1 MIRFPLFSSAA
12 QMDPN
17 RPSLLRSVL
26 LAGLIALIALGSGRS
41 PAAAQD
47 VLIPMDDQQSDHLK
61 AYGAVYMSL
70 KKGQKVDWLL
80 NYRGGSF
87 LTQATE
93 ATIQELRT
101 RGVSF
106 QRVGAAKASQIIAK
120 VKSDGSNMAVVPLEK
135 APKIAVY
142 APKSAVPWDDAVR
155 LALNYADVPH
165 DVIYDDAVL
174 NGKLSEYDWLHLH
187 HEDFTGQ
194 FGKFIRYRN
203 EPWYIQK
210 QQRARELA
218 QKHGFQKVSQL
229 KLAVTKRIREYVT
242 QGGFMFSMCSG
253 TETFDIALAARQT
266 DIVPEEYDGDPVDP
280 NALKQLD
287 YGPTLAF
294 KNFRPNL
301 NAREYKHSDI
311 DVGPPP
317 SEIRDPSLDYFT
329 LFDFSAKWDPVPTM
343 LTQNH
348 VATVKGFVGQTTAFN
363 EDVLKEDV
371 EVLAKPPEREQVR
384 YIHGTL
390 GQGTFTFYAGHDP
403 EDYQHYVGDPP
414 TDLSLHPN
422 SPGYRLILN
431 NILFP
436 AAKKKKQK
444 T

>member
-1 MIRFPLFSSAA
+1 MQMTPPVSPLRFLAIIC
-12 QMDPN
+12 
-17 RPSLLRSVL
+17 LLIVP
-26 LAGLIALIALGSGRS
+26 AWGAPPT

-47 VLIPMDDQQSDHLK
+47 VLIPMDANQTNHLK
-61 AYGAVYMSL
+61 AYGAVYGAL
-70 KKGQKVDWLL
+70 QEGQKVDWLL
-80 NYRGGSF
+80 NYKGGSF
-87 LTQATE
+87 LTRASSAVVQD
-93 ATIQELRT
+93 LRA

-106 QRVGAAKASQIIAK
+106 KRVGSGQASAIIAK
-120 VKSDGSNMAVVPLEK
+120 VEADGSNMSVVPLEK

-142 APKSAVPWDDAVR
+142 APDSAVPWDDAVR
-155 LALNYADVPH
+155 LALKYAEVPH

-174 NGKLSEYDWLHLH
+174 NGKLNQYDWLHLH

-203 EPWYIQK
+203 QPWYIQK
-210 QQRARELA
+210 QKKARTLA
-218 QKHGFQKVSQL
+218 RKHGYRKVSQL
-229 KLAVTKRIREYVT
+229 KLGVAQKIRNYVT
-242 QGGFMFSMCSG
+242 RGGFLFSMCSG
-253 TETFDIALAARQT
+253 TETFDIALAAHQT

-280 NALKQLD
+280 NALQQLD

-294 KNFRPNL
+294 TNFRPNL
-301 NAREYKHSDI
+301 NAQEYKHSNI

-348 VATVKGFVGQTTAFN
+348 VATVKGFVGQTTAFSK
-363 EDVLKEDV
+363 DVLKEGV
-371 EVLAKPPEREQVR
+371 EVLAKPPNRDQVR
-384 YIHGTL
+384 YIHGSL

>member
-1 MIRFPLFSSAA
+1 MQLR
-12 QMDPN
+12 
-17 RPSLLRSVL
+17 SLLLASVFS
-26 LAGLIALIALGSGRS
+26 ALMWAVSG
-41 PAAAQD
+41 AVVAQD
-47 VLIPMDDQQSDHLK
+47 VLIPMDDAQSNHLK
-61 AYGAVYMSL
+61 AYGAVFSTL
-70 KKGQKVDWLL
+70 ENGQKVDWLL
-80 NYRGGSF
+80 NYRGGSY
-87 LTQATE
+87 LTRASE

-101 RGVSF
+101 RGVTY
-106 QRVGAAKASQIIAK
+106 QRIAGSEAAKIIAK
-120 VKSDGSNMAVVPLEK
+120 VEADGSNMSVVPLEK
-135 APKIAVY
+135 APRIAVY
-142 APKSAVPWDDAVR
+142 APDGAVPWDDAVR
-155 LALNYADVPH
+155 LALEYADVPH

-174 NGKLSEYDWLHLH
+174 TGKLERYDWLHLH

-210 QQRARELA
+210 QKKARELA
-218 QKHGFQKVSQL
+218 QKHGFRKVSEL
-229 KLAVTKRIREYVT
+229 KLAVANRIRDYVSR
-242 QGGFMFSMCSG
+242 GGFLFSMCSG
-253 TETFDIALAARQT
+253 TETFDIALAAHGA

-280 NALKQLD
+280 DALAKLD

-294 KNFRPNL
+294 TGFRPNL
-301 NAREYKHSDI
+301 NAQEYEHSNI

-329 LFDFSAKWDPVPTM
+329 LFDFSAKWDPVPSM

-348 VATVKGFVGQTTAFN
+348 VATVKGFVGQTTSFN
-363 EDVLKEDV
+363 KDVLKEDV
-371 EVLAKPPEREQVR
+371 IVLAKPPERNQVR
-384 YIHGTL
+384 YLHGSL
-390 GQGTFTFYAGHDP
+390 GQGTFTFYSGHDP
-403 EDYQHYVGDPP
+403 EDYQHFVGDPP

>member
-1 MIRFPLFSSAA
+1 MSV
-12 QMDPN
+12 
-17 RPSLLRSVL
+17 RSVL
-26 LAGLIALIALGSGRS
+26 CAALVALLAWGGA
-41 PAAAQD
+41 PASSAGQE
-47 VLIPMDDQQSDHLK
+47 VLVPMDDRQSDHLK
-61 AYGAVYMSL
+61 AYGAVYSTL
-70 KKGQKVDWLL
+70 SNGQKVDWLL

-87 LTQATE
+87 LTRATD
-93 ATIQELRT
+93 AVIQELRT

-106 QRVGAAKASQIIAK
+106 ERVGGAAASKIIAE
-120 VKSDGSNMAVVPLEK
+120 VEADGSNMAVVPLEK

-142 APKSAVPWDDAVR
+142 APGSAVPWDDAVR
-155 LALNYADVPH
+155 LALEYAEVPH

-174 NGKLSEYDWLHLH
+174 NGKLEQYDWLHLH

-210 QQRARELA
+210 QKRARELA
-218 QKHGFQKVSQL
+218 REHGYRKVSRL
-229 KLAVTKRIREYVT
+229 KLGVARRIRDYVSR
-242 QGGFMFSMCSG
+242 GGFMFSMCSG
-253 TETFDIALAARQT
+253 TETFDIALAAHQT
-266 DIVPEEYDGDPVDP
+266 DIVPEAYDGDPVDP
-280 NALKQLD
+280 NALQQLD
-287 YGPTLAF
+287 YSATLAF
-294 KNFRPNL
+294 TDFRPNL
-301 NAREYKHSDI
+301 NAQEYTHSNI

-317 SEIRDPSLDYFT
+317 ARIRDPSLDYFT

-348 VATVKGFVGQTTAFN
+348 VATVKGFVGQTTAFRR
-363 EDVLKEDV
+363 DLVKESV
-371 EVLAKPPEREQVR
+371 TVLAKPPERDQVR
-384 YIHGTL
+384 YVHGTL

-403 EDYQHYVGDPP
+403 EDYQHFVGDPP

>member
-1 MIRFPLFSSAA
+1 MAASS
-12 QMDPN
+12 ML
-17 RPSLLRSVL
+17 RSLLYTAL
-26 LAGLIALIALGSGRS
+26 LALLVLGSS
-41 PAAAQD
+41 PAPATAQD
-47 VLIPMDDQQSDHLK
+47 VLVPMDDSQNDHLK
-61 AYGAVYMSL
+61 AYGAVYMAL
-70 KKGQKVDWLL
+70 ERGQKVDWLL

-87 LTQATE
+87 LTQASE
-93 ATIQELRT
+93 AAIQELRS
-101 RGVSF
+101 RGVTF
-106 QRVGAAKASQIIAK
+106 QKMGGAQASQIIAE
-120 VKSDGSNMAVVPLEK
+120 VEADGSNMAVVPLEK

-142 APKSAVPWDDAVR
+142 APDGAVPWDDAVR

-174 NGKLSEYDWLHLH
+174 DGKLDEYDWLHLH

-210 QQRARELA
+210 QKKARDLA
-218 QKHGFQKVSQL
+218 RKHGYRKVSQL
-229 KLAVTKRIREYVT
+229 KLAVTQRIRDYVSR
-242 QGGFMFSMCSG
+242 GGFLFSMCSG
-253 TETFDIALAARQT
+253 TETFDIALAAHDT
-266 DIVPEEYDGDPVDP
+266 DVVPEAYDGDPVAPD
-280 NALKQLD
+280 ALKTLD

-294 KNFRPNL
+294 TGFRPNL
-301 NAREYKHSDI
+301 NAQEYEHSNI

-348 VATVKGFVGQTTAFN
+348 VATVKGFVGQTTAFKK
-363 EDVLKEDV
+363 DLVKEDV
-371 EVLAKPPEREQVR
+371 EVLGKPPNRDQVR

>member
-1 MIRFPLFSSAA
+1 MRI
-12 QMDPN
+12 
-17 RPSLLRSVL
+17 PSLVASPLRTASLIGL
-26 LAGLIALIALGSGRS
+26 LVALAWGGG
-41 PAAAQD
+41 PAPTGAQD
-47 VLIPMDDQQSDHLK
+47 VLIPMGETQTDHLK
-61 AYGAVYMSL
+61 AYGAVYGAL
-70 KKGQKVDWLL
+70 QKGQKVDWLL
-80 NYRGGSF
+80 NYKGGSF
-87 LTQATE
+87 LTRASSALVE
-93 ATIQELRT
+93 DLRA

-106 QRVGAAKASQIIAK
+106 ERVGSGQASALIAK
-120 VKSDGSNMAVVPLEK
+120 VEADGSNMSVVPLEK

-142 APKSAVPWDDAVR
+142 APDSAVPWDDAVR
-155 LALNYADVPH
+155 LALKYAEVPH
-165 DVIYDDAVL
+165 DIIYDDAVL
-174 NGKLSEYDWLHLH
+174 NGKLNQYDWLHLH

-203 EPWYIQK
+203 QPWYIQK
-210 QQRARELA
+210 QKKARALA
-218 QKHGFQKVSQL
+218 RKHGHRKVSQL
-229 KLAVTKRIREYVT
+229 KLAVAQEIRSYVT
-242 QGGFMFSMCSG
+242 RGGFLFSMCSG

-280 NALKQLD
+280 NALQQLD

-294 KNFRPNL
+294 TNFRPNL
-301 NAREYKHSDI
+301 NAQEYKHSNI

-317 SEIRDPSLDYFT
+317 ADIRDPSLDYFT

-363 EDVLKEDV
+363 KDVLKEGV
-371 EVLAKPPEREQVR
+371 EVLAKPPNRDQVR
-384 YIHGTL
+384 YIHGSL

>member
-1 MIRFPLFSSAA
+1 MSVRPLFYT
-12 QMDPN
+12 
-17 RPSLLRSVL
+17 VL
-26 LAGLIALIALGSGRS
+26 LLLLAWSVGAPVGQ
-41 PAAAQD
+41 AQD
-47 VLIPMDDQQSDHLK
+47 VLIPMDNQQSDHLK
-61 AYGAVYMSL
+61 AYGAVYGTL
-70 KKGQKVDWLL
+70 NAGQKVDWLL

-87 LTQATE
+87 LTNATT
-93 ATIQELRT
+93 AVKQELRT

-106 QRVGAAKASQIIAK
+106 QEVGGAQASQIIAK
-120 VKSDGSNMAVVPLEK
+120 VEADGSNMAVVPLEK

-142 APKSAVPWDDAVR
+142 APSGAVPWDDAVR

-174 NGKLSEYDWLHLH
+174 NGKLDQYDWLHLH

-210 QQRARELA
+210 QKTARELA
-218 QKHGFQKVSQL
+218 RKHGYRKVSQL
-229 KLAVTKRIREYVT
+229 KLAVTQRIRDYVRR
-242 QGGFMFSMCSG
+242 GGFMFSMCSG
-253 TETFDIALAARQT
+253 TETFDIALAARKT
-266 DIVPEEYDGDPVDP
+266 DIVPEAYDGDPVNP
-280 NALKQLD
+280 NALDKLD

-294 KNFRPNL
+294 TDFRPNL
-301 NAREYKHSDI
+301 NAQEYSHSNI

-317 SEIRDPSLDYFT
+317 TQIRDPSLDYFT

-348 VATVKGFVGQTTAFN
+348 VATVKGFVGQTTAFKK
-363 EDVLKEDV
+363 DLVKEDV
-371 EVLAKPPEREQVR
+371 VVLAKPPERDQVR
-384 YIHGTL
+384 YLHGTL
-390 GQGTFTFYAGHDP
+390 GQGTFTFYSGHDP
-403 EDYQHYVGDPP
+403 EDYQHFVGDPP

>member
-1 MIRFPLFSSAA
+1 MQTRLVCLLFVVAFLS
-12 QMDPN
+12 
-17 RPSLLRSVL
+17 
-26 LAGLIALIALGSGRS
+26 GGTAL

-47 VLIPMDDQQSDHLK
+47 VLIPMDEQQEEHLK
-61 AYGAVYMSL
+61 AYGAVYATL
-70 KKGQKVDWLL
+70 QEGQKVDWLL

-87 LTQATE
+87 LAE
-93 ATIQELRT
+93 ASDAVTQELRR

-106 QRVGAAKASQIIAK
+106 EQVGSGNASKIIAE
-120 VKSDGSNMAVVPLEK
+120 VEADGSNMSVVPLEK

-142 APKSAVPWDDAVR
+142 APSSAVPWDDAVR
-155 LALNYADVPH
+155 LALEYADVPH
-165 DVIYDDAVL
+165 DIIYDDAVL
-174 NGKLSEYDWLHLH
+174 EDELEEYDWLHLH

-210 QQRARELA
+210 QQKARELA
-218 QKHGFQKVSQL
+218 RSHGFSKVSEL
-229 KLAVTKRIREYVT
+229 KLAVAQRIRDYVT
-242 QGGFMFSMCSG
+242 RGGFLFSMCSG
-253 TETFDIALAARQT
+253 TETFDIALGAHQT
-266 DIVPEEYDGDPVDP
+266 DIVPEEYDGDPVNP
-280 NALKQLD
+280 NALQNLD
-287 YGPTLAF
+287 YAPSLAF
-294 KNFRPNL
+294 TNFRPNL
-301 NAREYKHSDI
+301 NAQEYDHSNI

-329 LFDFSAKWDPVPTM
+329 LFDFSAKWDPVPAM

-348 VATVKGFVGQTTAFN
+348 VATVKGFVGQTTSFN
-363 EDVLKEDV
+363 ADVVKDDV
-371 EVLAKPPEREQVR
+371 VVLAKPPDRDQVR
-384 YIHGTL
+384 YLHGTL
-390 GQGTFTFYAGHDP
+390 GRGTFTFYSGHDP
-403 EDYQHYVGDPP
+403 EDYQHFVGDPP